1 MTLKNFVMASK
12 EKNIIAKRLV
22 QSYLSSVI
30 SISLVL
36 LLIAMASFLVIN
48 ASKVSDYFK
57 ENAVISVIMHQNATE
72 ADALALQEQLDGM
85 EFVLKTEYVSK
96 EEGTKQM
103 QELLGEDFLRVFEV
117 NPIPFSVDVNVKS
130 DYFSRDSL
138 QKIASTLQ
146 QLPKVREVTYQ
157 ESLIE
162 SLNENLR
169 KIAIVMGVAIL
180 LLMFISFAL
189 ICTTVR
195 LNIYAKRFTI
205 HTMMLVGANRSF
217 IRRPFVWQ
225 AFWQGA
231 ASAAIACA
239 LFTGILMYARNRI
252 GPMAQSIFSGT
263 IPIVFA
269 IVFVVGI
276 ALCIA
281 AAWYVVG
288 RLAYTSKDDLYY

>member
-1 MTLKNFVMASK
+1 MASK
-12 EKNIIAKRLV
+12 EKNIIAKRLI

-36 LLIAMASFLVIN
+36 LLIAVSSFLVIN

-57 ENAVISVIMHQNATE
+57 ENAVVSVIMHQNATE
-72 ADALALQEQLDGM
+72 ADALALQEKLSEMD
-85 EFVLKTEYVSK
+85 FVIQTKYISK
-96 EEGTKQM
+96 EEGTRQM
-103 QELLGEDFLRVFEV
+103 QELLGEDFLRVFEI

-130 DYFSRDSL
+130 EYFSKDSL
-138 QKIASTLQ
+138 QMITARIQ

-162 SLNENLR
+162 SLNDNLR
-169 KIAIVMGVAIL
+169 KIAILMGVAIL
-180 LLMFISFAL
+180 LLMIISFAL

-205 HTMMLVGANRSF
+205 HTMMLVGANRGF
-217 IRRPFVWQ
+217 IRKPFVWQ
-225 AFWQGA
+225 AFWQGV
-231 ASAAIACA
+231 ASAAIACG
-239 LFTGILMYARNRI
+239 LFGGILLYARNRFW
-252 GPMAQSIFSGT
+252 PMAQSIFAGT
-263 IPIVFA
+263 IPMVCAIVFA
-269 IVFVVGI
+269 VGI

>member
-1 MTLKNFVMASK
+1 MASK
-12 EKNIIAKRLV
+12 EKNIIARRLI

-36 LLIAMASFLVIN
+36 LLIAVAAFLVIN
-48 ASKVSDYFK
+48 AAKVSDYFK

-72 ADALALQEQLDGM
+72 EDALALQENLSGM
-85 EFVLKTEYVSK
+85 DFVLQTRYISK

-103 QELLGEDFLRVFEV
+103 QELLGEDFLRVFEI
-117 NPIPFSVDVNVKS
+117 NPIPFSIDVNVKS
-130 DYFSRDSL
+130 EYFSKDSL
-138 QKIASTLQ
+138 QVISAKLT

-162 SLNENLR
+162 TLNQNLR
-169 KIAIVMGVAIL
+169 KIALVLGVAIL
-180 LLMFISFAL
+180 LLMTISFAL

-205 HTMMLVGANRSF
+205 HTMMLVGANRGF

-225 AFWQGA
+225 AFWQGV
-231 ASAAIACA
+231 ASATIACA
-239 LFTGILMYARNRI
+239 LFAGLLLYARNHI
-252 GPMAQSIFSGT
+252 GPMAQNLYSGT
-263 IPIVFA
+263 IPIVA
-269 IVFVVGI
+269 AVVYCVGI
-276 ALCIA
+276 VLCIA

>member
-1 MTLKNFVMASK
+1 MASK

-36 LLIAMASFLVIN
+36 LLIAVAAFLVIN

-72 ADALALQEQLDGM
+72 ADALALQEKLSEMD
-85 EFVLKTEYVSK
+85 FVIQTKYISK
-96 EEGTKQM
+96 EEGTHQM
-103 QELLGEDFLRVFEV
+103 QELLGEDFLRVFEI
-117 NPIPFSVDVNVKS
+117 NPIPFSIDVNVES
-130 DYFSRDSL
+130 EYFSKDSL
-138 QKIASTLQ
+138 QMITAQ
-146 QLPKVREVTYQ
+146 IQQ

-169 KIAIVMGVAIL
+169 KIALLMGIAIL
-180 LLMFISFAL
+180 LLMIISFAL

-205 HTMMLVGANRSF
+205 HTMMLVGANRGF
-217 IRRPFVWQ
+217 IRKPFVWQ
-225 AFWQGA
+225 AFWQGV
-231 ASAAIACA
+231 ASATIACA
-239 LFTGILMYARNRI
+239 LFGGILYYARNRFW
-252 GPMAQSIFSGT
+252 PMAQSIFAGT
-263 IPIVFA
+263 IPIVCA
-269 IVFVVGI
+269 IVYIVGI
-276 ALCIA
+276 VLCIS

>member
-1 MTLKNFVMASK
+1 
-12 EKNIIAKRLV
+12 
-22 QSYLSSVI
+22 
-30 SISLVL
+30 
-36 LLIAMASFLVIN
+36 
-48 ASKVSDYFK
+48 
-57 ENAVISVIMHQNATE
+57 MHQNATE
-72 ADALALQEQLDGM
+72 ADALALQEKMADM
-85 EFVLKTEYVSK
+85 DFVLQTRYISK
-96 EEGTKQM
+96 EEGTRQM
-103 QELLGEDFLRVFEV
+103 QEMLGEDFLRVFEA

-130 DYFSRDSL
+130 EYFSKDSL
-138 QKIASTLQ
+138 AMITAMLQ

-169 KIAIVMGVAIL
+169 KIALVMGVAIL
-180 LLMFISFAL
+180 LLMIISFAL

-217 IRRPFVWQ
+217 IRKPFVWQ
-225 AFWQGA
+225 AFWQGV
-231 ASAAIACA
+231 ASATIACA
-239 LFTGILMYARNRI
+239 LFIGLLLYARNRI
-252 GPMAQSIFSGT
+252 GPMAQSLYAGT
-263 IPIVFA
+263 IPIVCA
-269 IVFVVGI
+269 VVYAVGI

>member
-1 MTLKNFVMASK
+1 MASR

-36 LLIAMASFLVIN
+36 LLIAIASFLVIN
-48 ASKVSDYFK
+48 ATKVSDYFK

-72 ADALALQEQLDGM
+72 ADALALQEKLDGM
-85 EFVLKTEYVSK
+85 DFVLQTKYISK
-96 EEGTKQM
+96 EEGTRQM

-117 NPIPFSVDVNVKS
+117 NPIPFSVDVNVQS
-130 DYFSRDSL
+130 EYFSKDSL
-138 QKIASTLQ
+138 QKVSAMLQ

-180 LLMFISFAL
+180 LLMIISFAL

-205 HTMMLVGANRSF
+205 HTMMLVGANRGF
-217 IRRPFVWQ
+217 IRKPFVWQ

-239 LFTGILMYARNRI
+239 LFTGILVYAKGKI
-252 GPMAQSIFSGT
+252 GPMVQSIYEGT
-263 IPIVFA
+263 VPIVFA
-269 IVFVVGI
+269 IVFIVGI

-288 RLAYTSKDDLYY
+288 RLAYTTKDDLYY

>member
-1 MTLKNFVMASK
+1 MASK
-12 EKNIIAKRLV
+12 EKSLIARRLV
-22 QSYLSSVI
+22 QSYFSSVI

-36 LLIAMASFLVIN
+36 LLIAVAAFLVIN

-72 ADALALQEQLDGM
+72 TDALALQEQLDAM
-85 EFVLKTEYVSK
+85 DFVLQTSYISK
-96 EEGTKQM
+96 EDGTRQM

-117 NPIPFSVDVNVKS
+117 NPIPYSVDVNVRS
-130 DYFSRDSL
+130 EYFSKDSL
-138 QKIASTLQ
+138 SMISARLQ

-162 SLNENLR
+162 TLNENLS
-169 KIAIVMGVAIL
+169 KIALVMGVAIL
-180 LLMFISFAL
+180 LLMIISFAL

-205 HTMMLVGANRSF
+205 HTMMLVGANRRF

-225 AFWQGA
+225 AFWQGV

-239 LFTGILMYARNRI
+239 LFAGLLIYARERI
-252 GPMAQSIFSGT
+252 GTVALSIYEGT
-263 IPIVFA
+263 VPIVCAVVFA
-269 IVFVVGI
+269 VGI
-276 ALCIA
+276 VLCIC

>member
-1 MTLKNFVMASK
+1 MSSQ

-72 ADALALQEQLDGM
+72 ADALALQEKIDAM
-85 EFVLKTEYVSK
+85 DCVLNTQYISK

-117 NPIPFSVDVNVKS
+117 NPIPFSIDVNVKS
-130 DYFSRDSL
+130 DYFSKDSL
-138 QKIASTLQ
+138 QKVASAIQ

-162 SLNENLR
+162 SLNDNLR

-205 HTMMLVGANRSF
+205 HTMMLVGANRGF

-225 AFWQGA
+225 AFWQGV
-231 ASAAIACA
+231 ASAAIACG
-239 LFTGILMYARNRI
+239 LFTGILLYARNRI
-252 GPMAQSIFSGT
+252 GPMVQSLFQGT

-276 ALCIA
+276 ALCIS

>member
-1 MTLKNFVMASK
+1 MKLKKFVMASQ

-36 LLIAMASFLVIN
+36 LLIAVAAFLVIN

-72 ADALALQEQLDGM
+72 ADALALQEKLSEMD
-85 EFVLKTEYVSK
+85 FVIQAKYISK
-96 EEGTKQM
+96 EEGTRQM
-103 QELLGEDFLRVFEV
+103 QELLGEDFLRVFEI
-117 NPIPFSVDVNVKS
+117 NPIPFSVDVNVEGE
-130 DYFSRDSL
+130 YFSKDSL
-138 QKIASTLQ
+138 QMITAMIQ

-169 KIAIVMGVAIL
+169 KIALVMGIAIL
-180 LLMFISFAL
+180 LLMIISFAL

-205 HTMMLVGANRSF
+205 HTMMLVGANRGF
-217 IRRPFVWQ
+217 IRKPFVWQ
-225 AFWQGA
+225 AFWQGV
-231 ASAAIACA
+231 ASATIACA
-239 LFTGILMYARNRI
+239 LFGGLLYYARNRFW
-252 GPMAQSIFSGT
+252 PMAQSIFAGT
-263 IPIVFA
+263 IPLVCA
-269 IVFVVGI
+269 IVYVVGI
-276 ALCIA
+276 VLCIA

>member
-1 MTLKNFVMASK
+1 MASK
-12 EKNIIAKRLV
+12 EKNIIAKRLI

-36 LLIAMASFLVIN
+36 LLIAVAAFLVIN

-57 ENAVISVIMHQNATE
+57 ENAVVSVIMHQNATE
-72 ADALALQEQLDGM
+72 ADALALQEKMADM
-85 EFVLKTEYVSK
+85 DFVLQTRYISK
-96 EEGTKQM
+96 EEGTRQM
-103 QELLGEDFLRVFEV
+103 QEMLGEDFLRVFEA

-130 DYFSRDSL
+130 EYFSKDSL
-138 QKIASTLQ
+138 AMITAMLQ

-169 KIAIVMGVAIL
+169 KIALVMGVAIL
-180 LLMFISFAL
+180 LLMIISFAL

-217 IRRPFVWQ
+217 IRKPFVWQ
-225 AFWQGA
+225 AFLQGV
-231 ASAAIACA
+231 ASATIACA
-239 LFTGILMYARNRI
+239 LFIGLLLYARNRI
-252 GPMAQSIFSGT
+252 GPMAQSLYAGT
-263 IPIVFA
+263 IPIVCA
-269 IVFVVGI
+269 VVYAVGI